1 MLEKSFVTDR
11 RNYIAGKHNC
21 QLSDD
26 YVKEKQQNSVKH
38 DYIMTP
44 ALKNFE
50 QLMIANANNQP
61 ATDYILCFCL
71 LNNDLENFVNVLTA
85 SHYNLKSLPKNYQEA
100 LVLYLAT
107 TNNPNQKTN
116 EAVIDNEIA
125 KRFKQFSNIA
135 KNINQASYEEALK
148 QNFGNTYWI
157 YYQFENP
164 MRKKTTIKNPQQ

>member
-1 MLEKSFVTDR
+1 
-11 RNYIAGKHNC
+11 
-21 QLSDD
+21 
-26 YVKEKQQNSVKH
+26 
-38 DYIMTP
+38 MTP

-100 LVLYLAT
+100 LAMYLAT
-107 TNNPNQKTN
+107 TNNPNPKIK

-125 KRFKQFSNIA
+125 KRFTQFTNIA
-135 KNINQASYEEALK
+135 KNVTQASYEEALK

-157 YYQFENP
+157 YYKFENP
-164 MRKKTTIKNPQQ
+164 MRKKTTIKNSQK